1 MSQLSKPYQYA
12 LVAMIVLAGAWF
24 TVLKPSDDVAVDAPL
39 PAAAAPPATAPGV
52 QGLTTAVDEANAA
65 VDEANPAGGAA
76 APANPAVPGADAAPA
91 APVPA
96 AKKAAEPTTTTGDPS
111 RPILDAVGSGKVAVV
126 LFYEAGGADDRA
138 VRRSLQD
145 LPRRGGRV
153 AVFSARI
160 GDVGR
165 YAAITRGVSV
175 LSAPTVLVIDADRVA
190 SSITGF
196 TEVGE
201 IDQLVGDALKRT
213 VAADAAPAAPGA
225 A

>member
-12 LVAMIVLAGAWF
+12 LIAMIVLAGAWF

-39 PAAAAPPATAPGV
+39 PATPAATAPGV
-52 QGLTTAVDEANAA
+52 QGLTTAADKAKTAVEEANAA
-65 VDEANPAGGAA
+65 GGAAPVDPAAPPAAGGAPA
-76 APANPAVPGADAAPA
+76 AVAPAV
-91 APVPA
+91 
-96 AKKAAEPTTTTGDPS
+96 KKAAKPTTTTGDPS
-111 RPILDAVGSGKVAVV
+111 RPILDAVGNGKVAVV
-126 LFYEAGGADDRA
+126 LFYESDGADDRA
-138 VRRSLQD
+138 VRRSLKE
-145 LPRRGGRV
+145 LPRREGRV
-153 AVFSARI
+153 VVFSARI

-175 LSAPTVLVIDADRVA
+175 LSAPTILVIGADRVA
-190 SSITGF
+190 SAITGY

-213 VAADAAPAAPGA
+213 ISAEGAPAVPGA